1 MSHKYDES
9 YHLLHNM
16 RCYYVNDI
24 TLLAYHWFE
33 QKNDVL
39 WTSKKIAR
47 QKIKNFKFLNHYG
60 KRGLRSWFWFEIW
73 HEIGRPQFQ
82 LNFIIKKRFWHLV
95 FLPPSPNK
103 RLKTQDKERP
113 ELNIYWLFFDGTY
126 KLYSII
132 LYDIV
137 TKFW

>member
-1 MSHKYDES
+1 MTHTLWVIPLREY
-9 YHLLHNM
+9 
-16 RCYYVNDI
+16 YYVI
-24 TLLAYHWFE
+24 TIMLYVKDLYEHKVKFFE
-33 QKNDVL
+33 HL
-39 WTSKKIAR
+39 KIFAR

-103 RLKTQDKERP
+103 RLKIKNRTVLIY
-113 ELNIYWLFFDGTY
+113 LNMDIALHFDWQ
-126 KLYSII
+126 
-132 LYDIV
+132 YD
-137 TKFW
+137 TGYNT